1 MTSTR
6 SFEDATNSN
15 SDKCQAQINVA
26 IRRQSSSYL
35 GLLVIGCRGTPS
47 IMQVCATSMYH
58 DTCLLR
64 TSYLNNPTYEV

>member
-6 SFEDATNSN
+6 SFEDATKSN

-47 IMQVCATSMYH
+47 IMQVCASVPLVCIMILAY
-58 DTCLLR
+58 
-64 TSYLNNPTYEV
+64 SVQAA